1 MSQYGFTISAENLV
15 SAKMK
20 EIEASLES
28 MGVKAKVT
36 TKEVSEHFEV
46 MGERMT
52 ETFKNLKG
60 LLLSGLGITALFE
73 GWEFIEKSKEAFEGL
88 EKAVTRVDTVL
99 KSTKFAAG
107 FSSEDIQNQA
117 KELSKGIVAKR
128 DEILDAQGMLLSFHS
143 IRGDTF
149 KETTKVVADFATF
162 YKEDMTQAAL
172 QVGKAVND
180 PLKGMN
186 RLVRM
191 GVEFSQSQ
199 KDAIKNYTAQGNLV
213 KAQAIILGELKT
225 EFGGQA
231 QAFALTDA
239 GKIQVASKQ
248 WEEMQFAI
256 GEIISKVEVSLIPS
270 FTKIVDSIKTAF
282 NSSVIQFFI
291 EHIKDLV
298 SVVLKLIPIWLAYK
312 AIMFAN
318 NVITSIFT
326 ISNGILAA
334 SMGELTIMTDG
345 STLAME
351 GFSAAIASTGVGALV
366 VGLGFLVEK
375 MISVNDEFNKSI
387 QRITRLD
394 ELTEKSNPTIKS
406 TNDAATQY
414 MFDHQKGGGLTA
426 KQKGLLLNTARG
438 NETAAKNELTENKA
452 QISAIK
458 QSIDEAK
465 KAYEKMPDSYG
476 NTENATPNGQ
486 KVETKNKID
495 ELTTQMKGLSDINK
509 QLTTT
514 LGINHVII
522 NDYVNQNKE
531 ALAWNKTHKNKRQ
544 LIDAPINPL
553 TGARDDAT
561 HTSNLSGASGG
572 LGQARVIQIH
582 INTLQQN
589 NGVKE
594 SKSQADQAIEK
605 LTEMLNNFSDSQNSQ

>member
-1 MSQYGFTISAENLV
+1 MPEYGFTISANNLV

-20 EIEASLES
+20 EVEASLES
-28 MGVKAKVT
+28 MGLKAKVT
-36 TKEVSEHFEV
+36 TKEVSEHFDV
-46 MGERMT
+46 MGERIG

-60 LLLSGLGITALFE
+60 LLLTGLGITALFE

-199 KDAIKNYTAQGNLV
+199 KDAIKNYTAQGELV
-213 KAQAIILGELKT
+213 KAQAIILGELNT

-239 GKIQVASKQ
+239 GKIQVAAKQ
-248 WEEMQFAI
+248 WEELQFKI
-256 GEIISKVEVSLIPS
+256 GEIVSRVEVSLIPA
-270 FTKIVDSIKTAF
+270 FTKIVNVVKSTFD
-282 NSSVIQFFI
+282 SSVIQFFI

-298 SVVLKLIPIWLAYK
+298 SIALKLIPIWATYK
-312 AIMFAN
+312 AIMMATSL
-318 NVITSIFT
+318 ITSIFT
-326 ISNGILAA
+326 LKNGILAA
-334 SMGELTIMTDG
+334 SMGEVTIMTDG
-345 STLAME
+345 STVAFE
-351 GFSAAIASTGVGALV
+351 GLRAAIASTGIGALIIGV
-366 VGLGFLVEK
+366 GFLVEK
-375 MISVNDEFNKSI
+375 FISMNQELSETVDKLSNIQEISNGFKELQETSEKTNVAFSNLKNLNSNQKSALLTDI
-387 QRITRLD
+387 DSQIESLKDKIATSISPQIPVTRRESQKAEGLNSKLSYSLFD
-394 ELTEKSNPTIKS
+394 FGQNALKYGMSSEATGLK
-406 TNDAATQY
+406 DAL
-414 MFDHQKGGGLTA
+414 K
-426 KQKGLLLNTARG
+426 
-438 NETAAKNELTENKA
+438 ENKNVLVG
-452 QISAIK
+452 S
-458 QSIDEAK
+458 
-465 KAYEKMPDSYG
+465 
-476 NTENATPNGQ
+476 
-486 KVETKNKID
+486 NKILND
-495 ELTTQMKGLSDINK
+495 LIKKRSALLGAGIQPLSAHNPGS
-509 QLTTT
+509 
-514 LGINHVII
+514 GI
-522 NDYVNQNKE
+522 
-531 ALAWNKTHKNKRQ
+531 A
-544 LIDAPINPL
+544 
-553 TGARDDAT
+553 GDAT

-572 LGQARVIQIH
+572 LGQAKIIH
-582 INTLQQN
+582 ISINTLQQN

-594 SKSQADQAIEK
+594 SKSQADEAVEK
-605 LTEMLNNFSDSQNSQ
+605 LTEMLNNFSNSQNGQ